1 MKVGT
6 LTFQEAVEKMYSAH
20 SIMADQL
27 GEFVSIMQIDDLIQ
41 IFPHSGVEDKYEFL
55 KSQNET
61 VQVHSALS
69 PSSTFQ
75 YMRFYTEDGDEMDF
89 VLFEPSPIIT
99 LDSLLHPVN

>member
-6 LTFQEAVEKMYSAH
+6 LTFQEAVDKMYIAS

-27 GEFVSIMQIDDLIQ
+27 GEFVSFTQIDDLIQ
-41 IFPHSGVEDKYEFL
+41 IYPQSGSDDKYEFL

-61 VQVHSALS
+61 VEVHSTLS
-69 PSSTFQ
+69 SKSSFQ
-75 YMRFYTEDGDEMDF
+75 YMRMYTEDGDEMDF